1 MTITIADIKT
11 LVGLQLGKPNIDE
24 TAQFVQDLGAESAD
38 ILNIVLAVEDKYR
51 VSIAESEMAEIRS
64 TADLYALVKRL
75 KGVP

>member
-1 MTITIADIKT
+1 MTITLADIKT

-24 TAQFVQDLGAESAD
+24 TAQFVKDLGAESAD

-51 VSIAESEMAEIRS
+51 VSIAESEMAEIQS

-75 KGVP
+75 KGEP